1 MCGFVGIALSRDAR
15 REIDPARL
23 ALARDVLTHRGPDDA
38 GLFTGPRIGLGHRRL
53 SIVDLEGGRQPFAS
67 DDEVLRL
74 VYNGEVYNHP
84 ALRRQLEARGHRYRT
99 RCDTETVL
107 RLYQEHG
114 SECVRRMRGMF
125 AFAVWDRSRESLFLA
140 RDRLG
145 IKPLY
150 YAYLPDGSLCFASE
164 IKALLELDTVRPELN
179 LEALPDYLAN
189 HAPSGPETLFRG
201 IRRLPQGHTLRWR
214 DGEIRLERYWEPS
227 FEPLPPG
234 DVGENPP
241 AAFRE
246 LFTESVRMRL
256 MADVPL
262 GVFLSGGIDS
272 ASITGVMSQLV
283 DEPVKS
289 FSVAF
294 RDPDANELSY
304 ARQAA
309 EAFGTDHHEVVVD
322 REDFFDEL
330 PRLIWHEDEP
340 LAHPSSVPLHFVAR
354 LAREH
359 VKVVLTGEGSDELM
373 GGYGRHW
380 KTLFNMR
387 LGSWW
392 ERMTPA
398 LGRRAVRSAVEA
410 MPRGSGLRQQA
421 ERTFLCRPA
430 NVVDLY
436 LENFAVFSRVRQR
449 RLLRPEIREQAR
461 IEDAYENHLAVLE
474 RAGGWPLLHRILH
487 LDVNT
492 YLQELL
498 MKQDQMSMSASVE
511 SRVPFLDHRL
521 VEYAAGLPPEW
532 KIRGRR
538 GKRVLREAMEGV
550 VPDDILTRPKMGFPV
565 PFGRWAREG
574 RRDFVEETILGPRAT
589 ARGLFEPDAVRRIV
603 EEHREGRVDHSERLW
618 ALLNLELWQRAF
630 IDGED
635 PGRLQARSPVRAAAG
650 RE

>member
-1 MCGFVGIALSRDAR
+1 MCGFVGLALPPSSH
-15 REIDPARL
+15 REIEPARL
-23 ALARDVLTHRGPDDA
+23 LRARDALTHRGPDDA
-38 GLFTGPRIGLGHRRL
+38 GIFTEPRVGLGHRRL
-53 SIVDLEGGRQPFAS
+53 TIVDLEGGRQPFAS
-67 DDEVLRL
+67 DDDVLRL

-84 ALRRQLEARGHRYRT
+84 ELSRELESRGHRYRT

-114 SECVRRMRGMF
+114 AECVQRMRGMY
-125 AFAVWDRSRESLFLA
+125 AFAVWDRERESLFLA

-150 YAYLPDGSLCFASE
+150 YAHLADGALCFASE
-164 IKALLELDTVRPELN
+164 MKALLELGAVEPELN

-189 HAPSGPETLFRG
+189 HAPSGPETLFRR
-201 IRRLPQGHTLRWR
+201 IRRLPPGHTLQWR
-214 DGEIRLERYWEPS
+214 SGETRLDRYWEPS
-227 FEPLPPG
+227 FEPLPPEE
-234 DVGENPP
+234 VGASPP
-241 AAFRE
+241 ATFRE

-272 ASITGVMSQLV
+272 ASITGVMSELM
-283 DEPVKS
+283 DDPIKS

-294 RDPDANELSY
+294 RDPEANELSY

-309 EAFGTDHHEVVVD
+309 EVFGTDHHEVMVGPD
-322 REDFFDEL
+322 EFFEAL

-354 LAREH
+354 LAAEH

-380 KTLFNMR
+380 KTLLNMR
-387 LGSWW
+387 LGARW
-392 ERMTPA
+392 ERMTPD
-398 LGRRAVRSAVEA
+398 LVQRAVRSAIEA
-410 MPRGSGLRQQA
+410 MPQGSRIRQKA
-421 ERTFLCRPA
+421 ERSFLCLSPDI
-430 NVVDLY
+430 VSLY
-436 LENFAVFSRVRQR
+436 LENFAVFSRERQA
-449 RLLRPEIREQAR
+449 RLLRPEVRNQAEVR
-461 IEDAYENHLAVLE
+461 GAYGHHEALLE
-474 RAGGWPLLHRILH
+474 RTGDWPLLHQLLH

-498 MKQDQMSMSASVE
+498 MKQDQMSMAASVE

-521 VEYAAGLPPEW
+521 VDYAAGLPQEW

-538 GKRVLREAMEGV
+538 GKRVLREAMQGL

-565 PFGRWAREG
+565 PFGRWIREG
-574 RRDFVEETILGPRAT
+574 HRDFLEETILGPRAE
-589 ARGLFEPDAVRRIV
+589 ARGLLELEEVRRIV
-603 EEHREGRVDHSERLW
+603 NEHESGCVDHSERLW
-618 ALLNLELWQRAF
+618 SLLNLELWQRTF
-630 IDGED
+630 IDGENPALRRSD
-635 PGRLQARSPVRAAAG
+635 PPARVVAG
-650 RE
+650 GG